1 MHVSIW
7 VPHVST
13 LNHKKAI
20 QESCKAHIPNRM
32 GIQAEDPQQPR
43 PTCPI
48 YFLARSSDF
57 NLQMFS
63 IFQSIKV
70 LQLLHKSPGHSSCSR
85 HLSHPIPRLAAS
97 RGKVEPNLTRK
108 LAHTRCLSDR
118 GKHTASDWKRHWNY
132 RFWSHRQSFGAKFT
146 HSFGVP
152 VPMFL
157 TMGPSRSEEAI
168 FRCYKYFSLEN

>member
-1 MHVSIW
+1 
-7 VPHVST
+7 
-13 LNHKKAI
+13 
-20 QESCKAHIPNRM
+20 M

-48 YFLARSSDF
+48 YFLARSSDS

-70 LQLLHKSPGHSSCSR
+70 LQLLHKSPGRSSYSR

-118 GKHTASDWKRHWNY
+118 GKHTASETGSGIEIAGFEATGSHLGLNLHTALVCHCPC
-132 RFWSHRQSFGAKFT
+132 FWQWVPA
-146 HSFGVP
+146 GVRKQYSD
-152 VPMFL
+152 VIN
-157 TMGPSRSEEAI
+157 TSA
-168 FRCYKYFSLEN
+168 